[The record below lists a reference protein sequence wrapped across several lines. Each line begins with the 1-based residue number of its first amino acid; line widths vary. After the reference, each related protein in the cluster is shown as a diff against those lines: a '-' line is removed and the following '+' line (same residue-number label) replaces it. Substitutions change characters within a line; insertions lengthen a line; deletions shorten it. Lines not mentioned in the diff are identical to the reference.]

1 MVAKMTM
8 IGCFL
13 VILSY
18 LGTQF
23 VVDVILSL
31 IDSNESSKT

>member
-1 MVAKMTM
+1 MVAKMTRLAV
-8 IGCFL
+8 FL

-23 VVDVILSL
+23 VLDVIL
-31 IDSNESSKT
+31 N

>member
-8 IGCFL
+8 IGCLL

-23 VVDVILSL
+23 VVDVVLA
-31 IDSNESSKT
+31 

>member
-23 VVDVILSL
+23 VVDVVLPNGL
-31 IDSNESSKT
+31 